1 MNNNLQTPP
10 STNPQ
15 PDFYDRR
22 EARHQRL
29 QERREARAHR
39 VGGAWIGG
47 VMLIAL
53 GTIFLL
59 DNLKIFSFGNWWALF
74 FMLPALGSFASAW
87 QTYQSEGNRLTAS
100 ARGSLVV
107 GLVFTALTAFFL
119 FDINLTILGPALIIL
134 VGLWLVVNG
143 FLPKS

>member
-1 MNNNLQTPP
+1 MNNNLQNPNNA
-10 STNPQ
+10 NPQ
-15 PDFYDRR
+15 PEFYDRHA
-22 EARHQRL
+22 ERHHRI
-29 QERREARAHR
+29 QERREARANR

-74 FMLPALGSFASAW
+74 FMLPAMGAFGSAW
-87 QTYQSEGNRLTAS
+87 RTYQNEDNRLTAS
-100 ARGSLVV
+100 ARSSLVV
-107 GLVFTALTAFFL
+107 GLVFTALTMFFL
-119 FDINLTILGPALIIL
+119 FDINLAILGPALIIL

-143 FLPKS
+143 FLPK